1 MARDFLKGYGPVVVG
16 RISDM
21 EKRSVFGLKEARG
34 IQTARVALAAAGAL
48 VALAASGASRAADV
62 ADLAAPARLAD
73 LAQGAGEAGLTFS
86 EAQARMRGGSAL
98 LKASESEAVAREM
111 EAEADKSLSGPKVD
125 FNAKMIWGTKT
136 LDYGT
141 LNVGSTVMGAAAK
154 SPALGS
160 LLQRLPASAQAELAG
175 MKLPLH
181 YKTDID
187 GPRVSLDARW
197 VLYSGG
203 RIEAKQAAGG
213 AAAREARANL
223 RRDADSLDRELA
235 LKYFG
240 VKLAQSVLRLRKE
253 ALADQEREVRRA
265 RAFEKAGTISRLE
278 RMNVEVN
285 RDKAKRELLASQ
297 SDLRVAQAELSRLV
311 KEDGTALA
319 TPLFVLKDSV
329 GDLKRWQDEALA
341 ASPALA
347 AYGAKTEQAASLVKA
362 AKGAYLPA
370 VYAFGEK
377 NLIKHYLT
385 IPEPDW
391 MAGVGLSFTLWSDRD
406 RSAQLSSARATE
418 ARAKAGLEEARS
430 QVLSGVEVAWLRT
443 TQMQDL
449 YALTKSTV
457 ALAEENL
464 RMRKA
469 AFASGLATSN
479 EVWDARTKLTG
490 ALVEQKVAAYKFVL
504 AWAAL
509 NSAAGTMEKFN
520 ESAASGAR
528 IVEE

>member
-1 MARDFLKGYGPVVVG
+1 M
-16 RISDM
+16 SDM
-21 EKRSVFGLKEARG
+21 EKRSVFGLKAKG
-34 IQTARVALAAAGAL
+34 KAGAVLTALAAKAAFATAGALFAGGALAAAGA
-48 VALAASGASRAADV
+48 SGAAAD
-62 ADLAAPARLAD
+62 AAAPAASASLAD
-73 LAQGAGEAGLTFS
+73 LARGRGPAGLTFS
-86 EAQARMRGGSAL
+86 EAQTRMRTGSAL
-98 LKASESEAVAREM
+98 LRASESEAVAREM

-141 LNVGSTVMGAAAK
+141 LNLGSTVLGAAAK

-160 LLQRLPASAQAELAG
+160 LLQGLPASAQAELAG

-203 RIEAKQAAGG
+203 RIEAKQAAGD

-223 RRDADSLDRELA
+223 RRDADSLDQDLA
-235 LKYFG
+235 QKYFG
-240 VKLAQSVLRLRKE
+240 VKLAQSVVRLREE
-253 ALADQEREVRRA
+253 ALEDQEREVQRA
-265 RAFEKAGTISRLE
+265 LAFEKAGTVSRLE

-285 RDKAKRELLASQ
+285 RDKARRELLASQ

-311 KEDGTALA
+311 KGDEGNSMALA

-329 GDLKRWQDEALA
+329 GDLKHWQDAALTT
-341 ASPALA
+341 SPALA
-347 AYGAKTEQAASLVKA
+347 AYGAKTEQAGNLVKA
-362 AKGAYLPA
+362 AKGAYLPS

-391 MAGVGLSFTLWSDRD
+391 MAGVGLTFTLWSDRD
-406 RSAQLSSARATE
+406 RSAQLASARATE

-490 ALVEQKVAAYKFVL
+490 AKVEQKVAAYKFVV

-509 NSAAGTMEKFN
+509 NSAAGTMEQFN
-520 ESAASGAR
+520 ESAASGSR

>member
-1 MARDFLKGYGPVVVG
+1 
-16 RISDM
+16 M
-21 EKRSVFGLKEARG
+21 EKRSVFGLEAK
-34 IQTARVALAAAGAL
+34 AALAAKVALAAAGAL
-48 VALAASGASRAADV
+48 FAGAAFGGTGAAPVAP
-62 ADLAAPARLAD
+62 AAPAALSD
-73 LAQGAGEAGLTFS
+73 LARGAGQAGLTFS
-86 EAQARMRGGSAL
+86 EAQTRMRTGSAL
-98 LKASESEAVAREM
+98 LRASESEAVAREM

-141 LNVGSTVMGAAAK
+141 LNVGSTVLGAASK

-160 LLQRLPASAQAELAG
+160 LLQGLPASAQAELAG

-203 RIEAKQAAGG
+203 RIEAKQAAGE

-235 LKYFG
+235 QKYFG
-240 VKLAQSVLRLRKE
+240 VKLAQSVVRLRKE
-253 ALADQEREVRRA
+253 ALEDQEREVRRA
-265 RAFEKAGTISRLE
+265 LAFEKAGTISRLE

-285 RDKAKRELLASQ
+285 RDKARRELLASQ
-297 SDLRVAQAELSRLV
+297 SDLRVAGAELSRLV
-311 KEDGTALA
+311 KEGSETALA

-329 GDLKRWQDEALA
+329 GDLKHWQDAALA

-347 AYGAKTEQAASLVKA
+347 AYGAKTEQAGNLVKA
-362 AKGAYLPA
+362 AKGAYLPS

-391 MAGVGLSFTLWSDRD
+391 MAGVGLTFTLWSDRD
-406 RSAQLSSARATE
+406 RSAQLASARATE

-449 YALTKSTV
+449 YALTRSTV

-490 ALVEQKVAAYKFVL
+490 AKVEQKVAAYKFVV

-528 IVEE
+528 VVEE